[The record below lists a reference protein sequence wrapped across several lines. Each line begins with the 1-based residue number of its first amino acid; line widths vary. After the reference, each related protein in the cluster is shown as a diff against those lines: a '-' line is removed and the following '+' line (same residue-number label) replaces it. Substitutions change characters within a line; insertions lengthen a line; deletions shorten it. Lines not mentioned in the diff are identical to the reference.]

1 MLLLGA
7 RCVRGMEIIAVVN
20 FTIRSRQMRER
31 RNAFRALVGNP
42 RGMRHTEEAGVG
54 RRIILKLMNLISY
67 RP

>member
-1 MLLLGA
+1 
-7 RCVRGMEIIAVVN
+7 MEIIAVVN